1 MARISL
7 AAFGV
12 VSVVALVV
20 ACKKDEPPPV
30 APAPS
35 AQPYGQPGQPGYPQQ
50 PGQPGYPQQPGQP
63 GYPQQPQ
70 PGQPGTAPAPGQMAT
85 PGPTALACQNDSQC
99 MTHKCNL
106 QYQKCAFPCVSDADC
121 IQGTTCFVA
130 GGPAAACLPKPPG
143 AQ

>member
-1 MARISL
+1 MARISF
-7 AAFGV
+7 AALGV
-12 VSVVALVV
+12 VSVVALVD

-35 AQPYGQPGQPGYPQQ
+35 AQPYGQPQ
-50 PGQPGYPQQPGQP
+50 PGQPGYQQGYPAQPGQP
-63 GYPQQPQ
+63 GYQPQ
-70 PGQPGTAPAPGQMAT
+70 PGQPGAAPVAGQMAT

-99 MTHKCNL
+99 MTHRCNM

-121 IQGTTCFVA
+121 IQGASCFVA

>member
-7 AAFGV
+7 AAVGV
-12 VSVVALVV
+12 VSVVALVA
-20 ACKKDEPPPV
+20 ACKKDEPPPA

-35 AQPYGQPGQPGYPQQ
+35 AQPYGQPGYPQQ
-50 PGQPGYPQQPGQP
+50 PGYDQQGYPQQ
-63 GYPQQPQ
+63 QQQ
-70 PGQPGTAPAPGQMAT
+70 QQQAPAPGQMAT

-99 MTHKCNL
+99 MTHRCNL
-106 QYQKCAFPCVSDADC
+106 QYQKCAFPCLSDADC

>member
-20 ACKKDEPPPV
+20 ACKKDEPPPA
-30 APAPS
+30 APAPGQ
-35 AQPYGQPGQPGYPQQ
+35 QPYGQPQPGYPQPGQPGYPPPGQALPAQ
-50 PGQPGYPQQPGQP
+50 TGQPG
-63 GYPQQPQ
+63 
-70 PGQPGTAPAPGQMAT
+70 APVPGQMST

-99 MTHKCNL
+99 MTHRCNV
-106 QYQKCAFPCVSDADC
+106 QFQKCAFPCQSDADC

>member
-7 AAFGV
+7 AALGV

-35 AQPYGQPGQPGYPQQ
+35 AQPYGQPPPGYAQ
-50 PGQPGYPQQPGQP
+50 PGQPGYQPQPQP
-63 GYPQQPQ
+63 GYPPQPQPQ
-70 PGQPGTAPAPGQMAT
+70 PGQPGTAPAPGQMAV

-99 MTHKCNL
+99 MTHRCNL
-106 QYQKCAFPCVSDADC
+106 QYQKCAFPCQSDADC
-121 IQGTTCFVA
+121 IQGATCFVA